1 MIEED
6 PSTSKKSKSAA
17 LIIVGILSLVIFMS
31 VLIYSE
37 VENTKG
43 KETQQR
49 YHSEIKNIEK
59 YLNEGNCT
67 QASLVYTRAK
77 KMREAIVERGLY
89 YSLDSHTK
97 QAHAIEI
104 AECFAKNKEFDN
116 AVGILNRE
124 PSEDPEYLLR
134 ASIIYKDAGELLK
147 AKEAKSKAE
156 KY

>member
-31 VLIYSE
+31 LLIYSE

-67 QASLVYTRAK
+67 EAASEYARAK
-77 KMREAIVERGLY
+77 ETREVIVKRGLY

-116 AVGILNRE
+116 AVGILDSE
-124 PSEDPEYLLR
+124 QSEDPEYLLR
-134 ASIIYKDAGELLK
+134 ASIIYQNGGALSK
-147 AKEAKSKAE
+147 AQEAKSKAE